1 MNFIISKMDK
11 EAVTYVAEIEKSCFS
26 KPWSISAIE
35 AELENP
41 NAHFYILAVEEENNV
56 NNKIVGYGG
65 MHIILDEAYI
75 ANIAVL
81 PEFRKN
87 GFGKA
92 ITTQLINNALTHNCE
107 FISLEVR
114 PSNTNAVKMY
124 SILGFKEIGKR
135 KNFYSSPTEDGLIMT
150 KYLKTKD

>member
-1 MNFIISKMDK
+1 MDFIITKMDK
-11 EAVTYVAEIEKSCFS
+11 QNTVAVAEIEKNCFS

-35 AELENP
+35 AELSNP
-41 NAHFYILAVEEENNV
+41 NAHFFVLTTDDN
-56 NNKIVGYGG
+56 IVGYGG

-81 PEFRKN
+81 PQFRKN

-92 ITTQLINNALTHNCE
+92 ITTQLINNAINNNCE
-107 FISLEVR
+107 FSSLEVR
-114 PSNTNAVKMY
+114 PSNTNAVNMY
-124 SILGFKEIGKR
+124 ITLGFEEVGRR

-150 KYLKTKD
+150 KYLNKRD

>member
-1 MNFIISKMDK
+1 MNVNISKMKK
-11 EAVTYVAEIEKSCFS
+11 ENIADVAEIEKSCFS
-26 KPWSISAIE
+26 KPWSILAIE

-41 NAHFYILAVEEENNV
+41 NAHFYVLSVEDGTADD
-56 NNKIVGYGG
+56 KIVGYGG

-92 ITTQLINNALTHNCE
+92 ITTQLINNALNHNCE

-114 PSNTNAVKMY
+114 PSNTTAVKMY
-124 SILGFKEIGKR
+124 SLLKFEEVGRR
-135 KNFYSSPTEDGLIMT
+135 KNFYSSPTV
-150 KYLKTKD
+150 